1 MQRIDN
7 AQIWE
12 EIFTSKEWGKYPS
25 ISLVRFIASKFY
37 KVRDQQQI
45 RILEIGCGPGGNL
58 WYMAREGFKVTG
70 IDFSATA
77 RDLLQDR
84 FLRDGLTGQL
94 ESFLIGNYQDELPK
108 LEDEYFDAI
117 VDVESLYCNSFED
130 SKEIIENCLRK
141 VKKDGYLFSQTFT
154 DTSWG
159 FNSKE
164 VGYHQVIPT
173 EGPAANTGLCR
184 FTSEEDIYRLYEN
197 EKCKIESVE
206 KLELLLANRERISE
220 WIIVA
225 KKL

>member
-12 EIFTSKEWGKYPS
+12 EIFTNKEWGKYPS

-77 RDLLQDR
+77 RELLQDR

-94 ESFLIGNYQDELPK
+94 EGFLIGNYQDELPK

-164 VGYHQVIPT
+164 V
-173 EGPAANTGLCR
+173 
-184 FTSEEDIYRLYEN
+184 YEQLAQN
-197 EKCKIESVE
+197 E
-206 KLELLLANRERISE
+206 
-220 WIIVA
+220 
-225 KKL
+225 